1 MAGSQAGQSAGA
13 SANAENGRPGSGG
26 VTRGRG
32 DAAISYGEQ
41 TSEEGF
47 GFKEQVLPF
56 SQLQTMRDSMLMG
69 LSLGQPIEDL
79 GRTPGA
85 GGALKGNTSGGG
97 EAAKHKVL
105 PRHRSAVERY
115 FSR

>member
-1 MAGSQAGQSAGA
+1 MAGSN
-13 SANAENGRPGSGG
+13 ANEGNGRPGSGG

-56 SQLQTMRDSMLMG
+56 SQLQGLRDSMLMG
-69 LSLGQPIEDL
+69 LSLGQPLEAI
-79 GRTPGA
+79 GRKPGA
-85 GGALKGNTSGGG
+85 GGALAGSASGGG